1 MTHELSALLRP
12 WRELAVL
19 AETGHVTDAAAI
31 LGVAQPTLSRS
42 LARTSAEVGAPLVR
56 RHGRGIVLTRYGVR
70 LAAVA
75 ERVVAETEEAVRRIR
90 AEIDPDRGL
99 VRFGFQHL
107 MGTQLVPPVLR
118 QLHDEHPA
126 IRVDLV
132 EGGAH
137 VLAGQVADGEIDLG
151 LVALAAPVERPH
163 VVSEVLGEQQ
173 LVLVVPAAHRL
184 AGSDEPVPLT
194 AIEGE
199 PLLRMALGYGMRT
212 ITEALVAE
220 VGVGVEPSYECR
232 DLATASGL
240 VAAGL
245 GVTVA
250 PRGAGGPGTAEVAL
264 DVAGRTPTRAVQLL
278 WHEASPDAAP
288 VRLLRR
294 SVEDVLPALLGPVG
308 APVPGGALSPGAGP
322 ASPPGPTPEGP

>member
-1 MTHELSALLRP
+1 MTHDLSSLLRS

-19 AETGHVTDAAAI
+19 AETGHVTDTAAI

-42 LARTSAEVGAPLVR
+42 LARVSAEVGAPLVR
-56 RHGRGIVLTRYGVR
+56 RHGRGIVLTRYGEQ

-75 ERVVAETEEAVRRIR
+75 ERVVADTEAAVRRIR
-90 AEIDPDRGL
+90 AEVDPERGL

-107 MGTQLVPPVLR
+107 MGTQLVPRVLR

-137 VLAGQVADGEIDLG
+137 MLAGQVADGEIDLG
-151 LVALAAPVERPH
+151 LVALPAPVERPH
-163 VVSEVLGEQQ
+163 VTSEVLGEQE
-173 LVLVVPAAHRL
+173 LVLVVPAEHRL
-184 AGSDEPVPLT
+184 AGADAPVPLT
-194 AIEGE
+194 AIQGE
-199 PLLRMALGYGMRT
+199 PLVRMADGYGMRT

-220 VGVGVEPSYECR
+220 VGVDVEPSYECR

-250 PRGAGGPGTAEVAL
+250 PRGAGGPGTVEVAL

-278 WHEASPDAAP
+278 WHEAALDAAP

-294 SVEDVLPALLGPVG
+294 SVEDVLPALLGPVSSG
-308 APVPGGALSPGAGP
+308 VPP
-322 ASPPGPTPEGP
+322 ASP